1 MASINHIRKTFLDYF
16 EKNGH
21 LKIPSSSLV
30 PENDPTLM
38 FTNSGMV
45 QFKNIFTGDETRP
58 APSAVTAQKCIRAGG
73 KHNDLEN
80 VGYTARHHTFF
91 EMLGNFSFGD
101 YFKEQAIELA
111 WNLITQEFGISRD
124 KLLVTIYHDDSE
136 AENYWKKIANLSD
149 DKIIKISTEDNFWRM
164 GNTGPCGP
172 CSEIFYDH
180 GEDIAG
186 GPPGSADENGDRF
199 IEIWNLVFMQ
209 YEQVTKDKRVDLPK
223 ASIDTGMGI
232 ERIAAILQ
240 NKHNNYDTDIFAD
253 LIANAAD
260 IFNQKTGDYLDSYRV
275 IADHL
280 RSIGFLIAEGVLPS
294 NEGRGYV
301 LRRIMRRA
309 MRHAHIIGAREPI
322 LFRLVSPLTKLMG
335 AHYTEL
341 FQAEFLIS
349 ETLKN
354 EEVRFQDTL
363 SRGLKLLE
371 EEISSLKS
379 GGELDG
385 KIAFSL
391 YDTYGFPIDLT
402 ADILRG
408 HHLKLDMNGFDTAM
422 EEQRVR
428 ARLAWKGSGTE
439 KTDKLWFELK
449 NKTQAT
455 EFLGYNHHHAEA
467 LIQYIIMDSK
477 EATTLKSDEE
487 AILITNQTP
496 FYAESGGQAGDKGK
510 IFIASKPEGDNT
522 AEFIVTDTQ
531 KAFGLFLHYGKMQ
544 KGTVSLG
551 DAVHLE
557 IDMKR
562 RTQLMRHHS
571 ATHLLQQALRTRLG
585 NHIAQS
591 GSLVES
597 NYLRFDFSH
606 PKAIHDDDLLE
617 IETQINQQIL
627 NNTEVLTLLTD
638 KDSAVKSGALAL
650 FGEKYDDEVRVV
662 SIGNVQDNRKYSV
675 ELCGGTHV
683 KHTAEIGMFKI
694 LRESAI
700 AAGVRRIEAIAGEA
714 LMTHLQKSDAILK
727 DSATLLKTKAENIPE
742 RIANLNQRIKQM
754 ENETKL
760 LRQKASLKNN
770 DKNFDKQIGDIKVIM
785 RALDCPPKDL
795 KILCNNLHNQEK
807 MNTIIVLGTV
817 FDESASLMVSV
828 SPELTVHY
836 NAADLINLAAGE
848 IAGQGGGKATIA
860 QAGGKNF
867 DGLDSALQMIMKAIE
882 NINER

>member
-1 MASINHIRKTFLDYF
+1 MATINHIRKTFLDYF

-124 KLLVTIYHDDSE
+124 KLLVTIYHDDIE

-180 GEDIAG
+180 GRNIAG

-209 YEQVTKDKRVDLPK
+209 YEQITEDKRVNLPK

-371 EEISSLKS
+371 EEISGLKS
-379 GGELDG
+379 GGELSG

-422 EEQRVR
+422 EEQRTR

-477 EATTLKSDEE
+477 ETTTLKTDEE

-510 IFIASKPEGDNT
+510 IFIASKTEGEHI
-522 AEFIVTDTQ
+522 AEFIVNDTQ
-531 KAFGLFLHYGKMQ
+531 KAFGLFLHYGKMH

-551 DAVHLE
+551 DAVQLK

-571 ATHLLQQALRTRLG
+571 ATHLLQQALRSRLG

-597 NYLRFDFSH
+597 HYLRFDFSH
-606 PKAIHDDDLLE
+606 PKAIDDDDLLE

-662 SIGNVQDNRKYSV
+662 SMGNVQDNRKYSV

-714 LMTHLQKSDAILK
+714 LMTHLQKSETILK
-727 DSATLLKTKAENIPE
+727 DSATLLKTKTENIPE

-754 ENETKL
+754 ENEAKI
-760 LRQKASLKNN
+760 LRQKASLQNN
-770 DKNFDKQIGDIKVIM
+770 DKNFDKKIGAIKVIM

-807 MNTIIVLGTV
+807 ANAIIVLGTI
-817 FDESASLMVSV
+817 FEARASLMVSV
-828 SPELTVHY
+828 SPELTAQY
-836 NAADLINLAAGE
+836 NAADLINIAAGE

-860 QAGGKNF
+860 QAGGKNC
-867 DGLDSALQMIMKAIE
+867 DGLECALQMIMKAIE
-882 NINER
+882 NINET